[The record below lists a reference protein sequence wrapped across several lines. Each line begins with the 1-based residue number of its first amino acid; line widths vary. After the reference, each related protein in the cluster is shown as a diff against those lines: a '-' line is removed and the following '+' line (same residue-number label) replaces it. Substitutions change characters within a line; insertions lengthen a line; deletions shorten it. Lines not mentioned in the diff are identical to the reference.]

1 MVKRQEGD
9 IDELLRAALRQEGH
23 VYRRQRL
30 RRPPSVRRAMFNSRH
45 PLSAIGKLK
54 HVLWIIGD
62 VKLLQQSQVL
72 ASEILLGMMLLLIAD
87 VRNDRVQMRVRIG
100 ECAKAF
106 LPIELAS
113 DPSLAIDEFA

>member
-1 MVKRQEGD
+1 
-9 IDELLRAALRQEGH
+9 
-23 VYRRQRL
+23 
-30 RRPPSVRRAMFNSRH
+30 MFNSRH